1 MIRDP
6 NPTPAVSKTAPE
18 SVAEGIA
25 QDSALAQLAR
35 DYLKERKSRRR
46 WGIFFKFLL
55 VGYILS
61 VTAWFFLDEYAR
73 QGVPHTAVVEIN
85 GIIASLENSSGQ
97 VVESLNN
104 AFEAEDSRGVIVK
117 INSPGGTPVQAAIIN
132 AEIHRLKSVYPDKP
146 VFVSIGDVCTSGGY
160 YVAVAADQIYAHPS
174 SIVGSI
180 GVQIN
185 TFGLTGAMEKLGIER
200 RLFTAGE
207 HKSMLDPFSPS
218 QPRHIRHIRSM
229 LDDVHQQFVDAV
241 KRGRG
246 NRITNDPDLFSGLI
260 WSGKQARVL
269 GLIDHFGTAETI
281 AREVIGYE
289 EIVDYTHY
297 PDFFGQFARQAG
309 VRISDYLSSV
319 FHSMF

>member
-1 MIRDP
+1 MIRNP
-6 NPTPAVSKTAPE
+6 NPVSAVSKTAPE

-25 QDSALAQLAR
+25 QDPALEQLAR

-55 VGYILS
+55 VGYILA

-85 GIIASLENSSGQ
+85 GIIASLENSSEQ

-104 AFEAEDSRGVIVK
+104 AFEAEDSRGVIIK

-160 YVAVAADQIYAHPS
+160 YVAVAADQIYAHPA

-218 QPRHIRHIRSM
+218 QPGHIRHIRSM

-246 NRITNDPDLFSGLI
+246 NRITDDPDLFSGLI
-260 WSGKQARVL
+260 WSGKQARAL
-269 GLIDHFGTAETI
+269 GLVDHFGTAETI
-281 AREVIGYE
+281 AREAIGYE
-289 EIVDYTHY
+289 EIVDYTRH

-309 VRISDYLSSV
+309 VRVSGFLSSV
-319 FHSMF
+319 FHSML